1 VRRLEPAAI
10 VTAALLSQA
19 FGHGLVAQAVLVAQ
33 ALRPAQTD
41 TTATLI
47 DIEQQLTKLI
57 IAGDRAGYSA
67 FLADDWSVINT
78 DGNIVTKEQVLREM
92 FVTGERQI
100 DAITIDDVKVRPLG
114 DVAVVTGRTI
124 ASGKLRGATVTATLR
139 FTDVFA
145 RRDGRWQIVAS
156 QGTRVP

>member
-1 VRRLEPAAI
+1 VTGIASALI
-10 VTAALLSQA
+10 VVALM
-19 FGHGLVAQAVLVAQ
+19 
-33 ALRPAQTD
+33 AQTD
-41 TTATLI
+41 TTTAALV
-47 DIEQQLTKLI
+47 DIEQQLTKLVL
-57 IAGDRAGYSA
+57 AGDRDGYSA

-78 DGNIVTKEQVLREM
+78 DGNVLTKEQVLREM
-92 FVTGERQI
+92 FVTGERRI
-100 DAITIDDVKVRPLG
+100 DAIAIDDVKVRPLG
-114 DVAVVTGRTI
+114 DVAIVTGRTV

>member
-1 VRRLEPAAI
+1 MTGIASALI
-10 VTAALLSQA
+10 VVALMAQTDATTAAL
-19 FGHGLVAQAVLVAQ
+19 V
-33 ALRPAQTD
+33 
-41 TTATLI
+41 

-57 IAGDRAGYSA
+57 LAGDRDGYGA

-78 DGNIVTKEQVLREM
+78 DGNILTKEQVLREM
-92 FVTGERQI
+92 FVTGQRQI
-100 DAITIDDVKVRPLG
+100 DAIAVDDVKVRPLG
-114 DVAVVTGRTI
+114 DVAIVTGRTI

>member
-1 VRRLEPAAI
+1 MTGIASALI
-10 VTAALLSQA
+10 VVALMAQTDATTAAL
-19 FGHGLVAQAVLVAQ
+19 V
-33 ALRPAQTD
+33 
-41 TTATLI
+41 

-57 IAGDRAGYSA
+57 LAGDRDGYSA

-78 DGNIVTKEQVLREM
+78 DGNILTKDQVLREM
-92 FVTGERQI
+92 FVTGQRQI
-100 DAITIDDVKVRPLG
+100 DAIAVDDVKVRPLG
-114 DVAVVTGRTI
+114 DVAIVTGRTI